1 MGSVFDASCILLAG
15 GRSRRMG
22 KDKGLLPLSPP
33 TADGENCAGEERMSF
48 AGHLLATL
56 APLCRETLLVVRDA
70 EQAADYAPI
79 VDAWQGQPP
88 VRLVMDREQDIG
100 PLMGLYSGLS
110 AMQSARALVV
120 AIDMPYVQ
128 PELAAFLLSQP
139 HTDEHTSEETLL
151 IPVVAGMPQ
160 VLLAVYPRSIL
171 PLIEARLHEGRRDPR
186 SLLAMAPVRYIEEA
200 QLRQVDPQLRSF
212 INMNTLED
220 LTHL

>member
-1 MGSVFDASCILLAG
+1 VFDAACILLAG

-22 KDKGLLPLSPP
+22 TDKGLLPLP
-33 TADGENCAGEERMSF
+33 TVTGENRSGREWMSF

-56 APLCRETLLVVRDA
+56 SPLCRETLLVVRDA
-70 EQAADYAPI
+70 AQAADYAAI
-79 VDAWQGQPP
+79 VDAWQGQPAA
-88 VRLVMDREQDIG
+88 RLVMDREQDVG

-120 AIDMPYVQ
+120 AIDMPCVQ

-139 HTDEHTSEETLL
+139 LTCENIAEETLL
-151 IPVVAGMPQ
+151 IPVVDGMPQ

-186 SLLAMAPVRYIEEA
+186 SLLAVAPVRYIEEA
-200 QLRQVDPQLRSF
+200 QLRQVDPDLRSF
-212 INMNTLED
+212 INMNTPED
-220 LTHL
+220 LTGL

>member
-56 APLCRETLLVVRDA
+56 APLCRETLLVV
-70 EQAADYAPI
+70 
-79 VDAWQGQPP
+79 
-88 VRLVMDREQDIG
+88 DREQDIG

-212 INMNTLED
+212 INMNTPED